1 VGILKA
7 SGWQTS
13 DILELSF
20 FESIILSLMSV
31 AAAFII
37 SILWIKVFNGF
48 VISRL
53 FISHEAF
60 YPPFPVP
67 AVFSFYLVVIAL
79 FVSVTITLVGTIT
92 STWRTAVT
100 PPADAMR

>member
-1 VGILKA
+1 
-7 SGWQTS
+7 
-13 DILELSF
+13 LELSF
-20 FESIILSLMSV
+20 FESVILSLLSV
-31 AAAFII
+31 AAAFIV

-53 FISHEAF
+53 FISHEVF

-79 FVSVTITLVGTIT
+79 FVSMTITLVGTIT